1 MSSRRCFRRR
11 HMCIHGSGD
20 TARSP
25 LAVVCTTPVRC
36 AGCGRPGT
44 SPALGLC
51 DGLGTGR
58 KTLYFEVEVY
68 DRALRRRALG
78 SFSDLYQLAL
88 RGVQ

>member
-1 MSSRRCFRRR
+1 MYGFIRAQ
-11 HMCIHGSGD
+11 GSLC
-20 TARSP
+20 TITTTASARS
-25 LAVVCTTPVRC
+25 VDRC
-36 AGCGRPGT
+36 ASIFYLCR
-44 SPALGLC
+44 LC